1 MGRYFLIQCKRMLRM
16 VPAVLCAVLVLTV
29 SLFGIYRGI
38 VQLSTDPDAQTKFKI
53 AMVGQSED
61 TFLDLAIQAVEA
73 FDSSRFSIELLRMQ
87 EDEAAAALARGDIPA
102 YVVIPEGFIEAALHG
117 QVLTLDFVST
127 SGAAGL
133 VSLFKDEL
141 TRVVEDIVIA
151 CQKGMFGVTQA
162 LTENGGEALADQF
175 VHDISIQYV
184 EFVFT
189 RADTYTVRELGIG
202 DSLKLEGYLLC
213 GFSVLL
219 LLLMALPFAP
229 LFIRRQCSLEQVLS
243 AKRCGAFAQTV
254 CEFAGFLLS
263 ECIVLLIA
271 LGAIGALL
279 GAWEQLMDIQS
290 LWRIFTVVLW
300 VCTLSVLLYEISTDL
315 VSGVLLHFFA
325 SLSLCF
331 VCGCLY
337 PVHFFPET
345 VQRIARWLP
354 ASHARAC
361 LASCVTGADAAMELS
376 VLWSCSAA
384 ALIIAV
390 LVRRH
395 RIVRGRG

>member
-1 MGRYFLIQCKRMLRM
+1 M

-87 EDEAAAALARGDIPA
+87 EEEAAAALARGEIPA

-189 RADTYTVRELGIG
+189 RSDTYTVRELGIG

-229 LFIRRQCSLEQVLS
+229 LFVRRQCALEQVLS
-243 AKRCGAFAQTV
+243 AKRCGAFAQTI

-263 ECIVLLIA
+263 ECIVLMIA
-271 LGAIGALL
+271 LGAIGAFS

-300 VCTLSVLLYEISTDL
+300 VCALSVLLYEISTDI

-361 LASCVTGADAAMELS
+361 LASCVTGVDAATELW
-376 VLWSCSAA
+376 VLWSCSVA

-395 RIVRGRG
+395 RIVRERG